1 MPGEYST
8 IKIRKVSAK
17 ELVVT
22 DDKKQWYEICGG
34 SIEALQEALD
44 ELKED
49 LNESSKA

>member
-1 MPGEYST
+1 MDST
-8 IKIRKVSAK
+8 IKIRKVSPN
-17 ELVVT
+17 ENVIT

-49 LNESSKA
+49 LNGSS